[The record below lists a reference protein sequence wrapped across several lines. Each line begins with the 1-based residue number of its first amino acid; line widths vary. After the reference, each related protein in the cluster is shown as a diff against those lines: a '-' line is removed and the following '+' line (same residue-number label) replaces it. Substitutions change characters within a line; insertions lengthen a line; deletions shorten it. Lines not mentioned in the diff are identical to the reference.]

1 MGAQSLA
8 VTRLNPFTRLRSF
21 RLFRRDRRGASMVE
35 MSIALPVLI
44 LLTGGIVEGGVLI
57 YMQNTMNQYVQEAAR
72 GASLGIL
79 TEAEA
84 ETFLT
89 TQLTANLPVNF
100 TSDVVMPNPADPA
113 DVDIV
118 VTAVVSGD
126 ELATV
131 TPFGFITPSEMRVS
145 HTVIAVNQ

>member
-1 MGAQSLA
+1 
-8 VTRLNPFTRLRSF
+8 
-21 RLFRRDRRGASMVE
+21 MVE

-44 LLTGGIVEGGVLI
+44 LLTGGIVEGGLLI
-57 YMQNTMNQYVQEAAR
+57 YVQNTMNQYVQEAAR

-84 ETFLT
+84 EAFLT

-118 VTAVVSGD
+118 VTAVVPGA
-126 ELATV
+126 ELSTI
-131 TPFGFITPSEMRVS
+131 TPFGFITPSKMRVS